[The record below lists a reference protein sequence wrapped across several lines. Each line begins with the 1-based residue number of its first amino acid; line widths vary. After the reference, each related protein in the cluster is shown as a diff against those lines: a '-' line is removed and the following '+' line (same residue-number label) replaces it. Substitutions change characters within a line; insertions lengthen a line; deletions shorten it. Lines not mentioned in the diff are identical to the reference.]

1 MKIVG
6 VGAGPHLLTR
16 EAASAI
22 EGARI
27 IFGSKRA
34 IELAKEHIKC
44 ETHELDDYTLKS
56 LPQEAVV
63 LSTGDPMLSGLG
75 KFAKKGDMVI
85 PGISSLQL
93 ACSYL
98 RMDIEGVS
106 VITAHSRDI
115 DAVKNRVI
123 RELDEGKNVF
133 LLPDAAFGVDELV
146 SLLKQR
152 GLLRKIWVFEK
163 LGYPDEHIY
172 EGTTEIPPVAISGLY
187 CIIVANAN
195 SFFPLVSL
203 SS

>member
-6 VGAGPHLLTR
+6 VGAGPNLLTR
-16 EAASAI
+16 EAESAI

-27 IFGSKRA
+27 IFGSRRA

-44 ETHELDDYTLKS
+44 EAHEIKDFTLKS
-56 LPQEAVV
+56 LPQDAVV

-75 KFAKKGDMVI
+75 KFAKKGDLVI

-98 RMDIEGVS
+98 RMDVGGLA

-115 DAVKNRVI
+115 DAVKTGVI

-133 LLPDAAFGVDELV
+133 LLPDAAFGVNELV
-146 SLLKQR
+146 SLLKHR

-163 LGYPDEHIY
+163 IGYPDESIS
-172 EGTTEIPPVAISGLY
+172 EGTTEKPPVARSGLY
-187 CIIVANAN
+187 CIMI
-195 SFFPLVSL
+195 SGVS
-203 SS
+203 

>member
-6 VGAGPHLLTR
+6 VGAGPDLLTL
-16 EAASAI
+16 EAISAI
-22 EGARI
+22 ESARI
-27 IFGSKRA
+27 IFGSRRA

-75 KFAKKGDMVI
+75 KFAKKGDVVI

-98 RMDIEGVS
+98 HMDIDGLA

-115 DAVKNRVI
+115 ETVKKQVI
-123 RELDEGKNVF
+123 TELEGGKNVF
-133 LLPDAAFGVDELV
+133 FLPDAAFGVNELV
-146 SLLKQR
+146 SLMKDR
-152 GLLRKIWVFEK
+152 GLLRRIRVFEK
-163 LGYPDEHIY
+163 LGYPDQLIY
-172 EGTTEIPPVAISGLY
+172 EGTTEKPPAAISGLY
-187 CIIVANAN
+187 CIMI
-195 SFFPLVSL
+195 SGL
-203 SS
+203 S